1 MLVSS
6 ILPSRLVYTVNNN
19 KINFTSIKINEIKT
33 TSKFIEKPNFNSN
46 SLQNSNIKSFDDI
59 NPYNNNNNNKKKIK
73 FDLTLPFTNFELFL
87 FLCPCFGNKKMKL
100 KKKLFKTGQTRFYIQ
115 LDILTYLEKIQ
126 QIEVIH
132 KILFNNKEKKM
143 IKFLSKPAISLDNKN
158 NNDLKKIAYKQYH
171 PYSSQN
177 QIDEIFKYYQYLDKK
192 ICKNENEEKLY
203 ILAKLHIEKML
214 KM

>member
-1 MLVSS
+1 
-6 ILPSRLVYTVNNN
+6 
-19 KINFTSIKINEIKT
+19 
-33 TSKFIEKPNFNSN
+33 
-46 SLQNSNIKSFDDI
+46 
-59 NPYNNNNNNKKKIK
+59 
-73 FDLTLPFTNFELFL
+73 
-87 FLCPCFGNKKMKL
+87 MKL
-100 KKKLFKTGQTRFYIQ
+100 KKKLFNSGQKRFYFQ

-158 NNDLKKIAYKQYH
+158 NNDLNKIAYKQYH

-192 ICKNENEEKLY
+192 ICKND
-203 ILAKLHIEKML
+203 
-214 KM
+214 